1 MEDGVLM
8 AGKRHVLMH
17 EDFAGLR
24 PGLVKEVDDGA
35 YREMHARPA
44 HPDDNLDGWQRK
56 AGHWGLPADPWL
68 CVETPQGKRLQSAA
82 NATVADNVSIA
93 KGDFGWRDYRVES
106 AIAILNNSASPGW
119 GGPVGVLFRFLDS
132 QRYYAAVIDR
142 DGMAKLARRIAG
154 HWDVLAAARVDIEFG
169 RPVSFRVSCRGSTLR
184 ARIGTVNLAAKDAEF
199 PAGMAGFIGA
209 RPAVFGPLAVTCS
222 SRELERLRDAR
233 GKQHKLVQAARKRAA
248 QPVLWRKLSTAGFGS
263 GRRIRLGDLDGDGQ
277 LEIVFPRVDFS
288 KPGPKDIDC
297 LTAMTL
303 DGTVLWQIGGPPP
316 APKVECSADTPVQI
330 QDIDGDGNAEVVAVM
345 NRQIVVLD
353 GKTGR
358 AKYAAPVPRV
368 EKLPAVYKSN
378 INEWGGGYGDE
389 TDEWPVNAIAFA
401 NLTVPRAALPLAAR
415 AGARRDLLLLDN
427 YHHTIALD
435 ATLRKELW
443 RVVNPHGHF
452 PLPVDLDGDGRDSV
466 LLGYRHVGCDGALLG
481 RVCLQDHQDAIF
493 CGPLDDEGKGP
504 FEILMAG
511 GEDGL
516 LRLTPEYDICQ
527 RVMGHVQ
534 RLAIGKFRADRRGL
548 CVATVLF
555 HGNRGIVSLFDAALM
570 RIWTRDFPVVGA
582 TLQPVLF
589 DASGVEY
596 MFLSALRPAQGH
608 QGGLLNGQGDLVV
621 PLPDDG
627 GPGLCA
633 FAHDLDGDGLDEL
646 LTWDH
651 ERMWIYHSDA
661 GRSQASLPRR
671 TRPPLYNMSNFQSYY
686 SLPEGV
692 RI

>member
-1 MEDGVLM
+1 M
-8 AGKRHVLMH
+8 AGKRRKTRRRAVPHVLMH

-24 PGLVKEVDDGA
+24 PGLVKEVFDGP
-35 YREMHARPA
+35 YREMHAQPA
-44 HPDDNLDGWQRK
+44 HPEDNLDGWQRK

-68 CVETPQGKRLQSAA
+68 CVATPQGKRLQSTA

-93 KGDFGWRDYRVES
+93 KGDFGWQDYQVAS
-106 AIAILNNSASPGW
+106 TIALLDNSKQPGW

-154 HWDVLAAARVDIEFG
+154 HWDVLAAAPIDVEFN
-169 RPVSFRVSCRGSTLR
+169 RTIPFRVSCRGSTLR
-184 ARIGTVNLAAKDAEF
+184 ARVGGVNLEAKDGEF
-199 PAGMAGFIGA
+199 ATGMVGFIGA
-209 RPAVFGPLAVTCS
+209 RPAIFGPLNVTCAG
-222 SRELERLRDAR
+222 RELQRCALAR
-233 GKQHKLVQAARKRAA
+233 GRQRKLILAGRKQAA
-248 QPVLWRKLSTAGFGS
+248 QPVLWRKLSTEGFGS
-263 GRRIRLGDLDGDGQ
+263 GRRIRLGDLNGDGQ
-277 LEIVFPRVDFS
+277 LEIVFPRLVPRS
-288 KPGPKDIDC
+288 SAHQEIAC

-303 DGTVLWQIGGPPP
+303 DGEVLWQTGETRARCPCYK
-316 APKVECSADTPVQI
+316 ADEECSADAPVQI
-330 QDIDGDGNAEVVAVM
+330 NDIDGDGNAEVVAVL

-358 AKYAAPVPRV
+358 LKHAAPVPQV
-368 EKLPAVYKSN
+368 EKLPDVYKSN
-378 INEWGGGYGDE
+378 INHWGGGYGDE
-389 TDEWPVNAIAFA
+389 TDEWPVNALAFA
-401 NLTVPRAALPLAAR
+401 DLSGL
-415 AGARRDLLLLDN
+415 GSRRDLLLLDN
-427 YHHTIALD
+427 YHHTIALA
-435 ATLRKELW
+435 ATLDKELW

-466 LLGYRHVGCDGALLG
+466 LLGYRHVNYDGTLLG
-481 RVCLQDHQDAIF
+481 RVCLEDHQDAIF
-493 CGPLDDEGKGP
+493 CGPLDDGGKGP
-504 FEILMAG
+504 CEILMAG

-548 CVATVLF
+548 SVATVLF
-555 HGNRGIVSLFDAALM
+555 HGNRGIISLFDATLM

-596 MFLSALRPAQGH
+596 MFLSAIRPAQGQ
-608 QGGLLNGQGDLVV
+608 QGGLINGQGDLVV

-633 FAHDLDGDGLDEL
+633 FAWDLDGDGLDEL
-646 LTWDH
+646 ITWDH
-651 ERMWIYHSDA
+651 ERMWIYHSNA
-661 GRSQASLPRR
+661 NCGESALLRR

-686 SLPEGV
+686 SLPAGV
-692 RI
+692 KI

>member
-1 MEDGVLM
+1 M
-8 AGKRHVLMH
+8 AGQRHLLMH
-17 EDFAGLR
+17 EDFSGLR
-24 PGLVKEVDDGA
+24 PGLVKEADDGA
-35 YREMHARPA
+35 YREMHARAA
-44 HPDDNLDGWQRK
+44 HPDDNLDGRQRK

-68 CVETPQGKRLQSAA
+68 CVETPQGRRLQSTA

-93 KGDFGWRDYRVES
+93 KGDFGWQDYQVES
-106 AIAILNNSASPGW
+106 AIAILDNSKQPGW

-142 DGMAKLARRIAG
+142 DGMAKLARRIVG
-154 HWDVLAAARVDIEFG
+154 HWDVLAAAPIGIEFNT
-169 RPVSFRVSCRGSTLR
+169 PILFRVSCRGDTLH
-184 ARIGTVNLAAKDAEF
+184 AQIGAVKLEANDAEF
-199 PAGMAGFIGA
+199 PVGMAGFIGA
-209 RPAVFGPLAVTCS
+209 RPAVFGPLKVTCT
-222 SRELERLRDAR
+222 SRELKRLREAR
-233 GKQHKLVQAARKRAA
+233 GKQHRLILAGRRQAA
-248 QPVLWRKLSTAGFGS
+248 QPVLWRKLSTEGFGS
-263 GRRIRLGDLDGDGQ
+263 GRRIRLGDLNGDGQ

-288 KPGPKDIDC
+288 KAGPKDIDC

-303 DGTVLWQIGGPPP
+303 DGKVLWQIGRPPP
-316 APKVECSADTPVQI
+316 APKAEYSADTPVQI

-345 NRQIVVLD
+345 NRQIMVLD

-358 AKYAAPVPRV
+358 AKYAASVPKV
-368 EKLPAVYKSN
+368 EKLPSVYKSN

-389 TDEWPVNAIAFA
+389 TDEWPVNALAFA
-401 NLTVPRAALPLAAR
+401 DLT
-415 AGARRDLLLLDN
+415 GTGSRRDLLLLDN

-435 ATLRKELW
+435 STLRRELW

-466 LLGYRHVGCDGALLG
+466 MLGYRHVNCDGTLLG
-481 RVCLQDHQDAIF
+481 RVCLEDHQDAIF
-493 CGPLDDEGKGP
+493 CGPLDDDGKGP
-504 FEILMAG
+504 YEVLMAA

-516 LRLTPEYDICQ
+516 LRLTPDYDIYQ

-534 RLAIGKFRADRRGL
+534 RLAIGKFRADRRGQ

-555 HGNRGIVSLFDAALM
+555 HGNRGIVSLFDATLM
-570 RIWTRDFPVVGA
+570 RIWTKDFPVVGA

-596 MFLSALRPAQGH
+596 MFLSAIRPAQGH
-608 QGGLLNGQGDLVV
+608 QGGLINGQGDLVV

-633 FAHDLDGDGLDEL
+633 FAYDLDRDGLDEL
-646 LTWDH
+646 ITWDH
-651 ERMWIYHSDA
+651 ERMWIYHSNADCDPS
-661 GRSQASLPRR
+661 RLPKR

-686 SLPEGV
+686 SLPGGV
-692 RI
+692 KI